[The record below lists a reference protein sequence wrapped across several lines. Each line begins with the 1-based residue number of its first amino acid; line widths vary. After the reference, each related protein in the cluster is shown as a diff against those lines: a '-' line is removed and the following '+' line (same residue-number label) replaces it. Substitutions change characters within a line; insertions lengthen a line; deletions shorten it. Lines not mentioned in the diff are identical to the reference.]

1 VSRLGPLIGT
11 LMAAPIATQEDF
23 PGSLAHLG

>member
-1 VSRLGPLIGT
+1 MIGT
-11 LMAAPIATQEDF
+11 LMAAPIATGEDL